1 MTRIQH
7 TTNATAMNFLYPYIS
22 LLHGAAWNI
31 HQSLEGIGAL
41 NSSFVERDAAGH
53 IVSGY
58 WSPAEAVLPILGF
71 LILVALSLLAAVAIA
86 GYIIGRKR
94 GLFIALGVVALPG
107 ILNIAGFWPAINNFP
122 DVYNIGEGPWLGSTS
137 SMLTLVTLC
146 AAAGW
151 CLVITC
157 VDFFPLRTRFWLSY
171 DHLWYASGLL
181 AGVIFVGESHIAE
194 RARNFQD
201 EVRTSQQANAYL
213 LRQVSA
219 YDQWC
224 SQNSLSGLIS
234 CRWASTAQQTLLNY
248 STEPAVIYAD
258 QGPSASTDIYAPY
271 QLHPADTEV
280 EKIRLEISA
289 YNHQLCPITDLG
301 GGVRKLATLSA
312 HCQETPASYLGAY
325 PDPLNGKVDRD
336 SFGIPIALDIEGIV
350 PTLVRNSARLRLL
363 SAQLKQDERA
373 KEYRWMYYLLFA
385 AVTGGKIAGA
395 TIKIAKI
402 DERESAALKRS
413 LHLATRSFK
422 GLRNLIRFFATLAN
436 ALLRL
441 TLSAASRIVRL
452 TKTVIRR
459 RSQTSR

>member
-1 MTRIQH
+1 MRIQH
-7 TTNATAMNFLYPYIS
+7 TTDVTAMIFLYPYIS

-31 HQSLEGIGAL
+31 HQSLEGIGVL
-41 NSSFVERDAAGH
+41 NSGFVERDAAGH

-71 LILVALSLLAAVAIA
+71 LVLMALSLSAAIAVA
-86 GYIIGRKR
+86 GYIIDRKT
-94 GLFIALGVVALPG
+94 GLFIALGVLALPG

-151 CLVITC
+151 CLVLTC
-157 VDFFPLRTRFWLSY
+157 VDLFPLRTRFWLSY

-213 LRQVSA
+213 LRQVSV

-224 SQNSLSGLIS
+224 NQNNLSGLVS

-271 QLHPADTEV
+271 QRHPVDTEV

-289 YNHQLCPITDLG
+289 YNHRLCPITDLG

-336 SFGIPIALDIEGIV
+336 SFGIPVALDIEGIV
-350 PTLVRNSARLRLL
+350 PTLVQNSARLKRL
-363 SAQLKQDERA
+363 SAQLKQDEQT
-373 KEYRWMYYLLFA
+373 KTHRWLYYLLFA
-385 AVTGGKIAGA
+385 SVTGGKIAGA

-402 DERESAALKRS
+402 DERKPPELKRS
-413 LHLATRSFK
+413 LHLAARSLK
-422 GLRNLIRFFATLAN
+422 VVGHLLRLFATLARS
-436 ALLRL
+436 LLRL
-441 TLSAASRIVRL
+441 TLSTISRFVRL
-452 TKTVIRR
+452 TKTVFRR
-459 RSQTSR
+459 RPQTSR